1 MASSAV
7 IAMPPITGAKCVLG
21 PGPNG
26 GAIVAA
32 AGCAAGVA
40 ARIEGS
46 AARDTT
52 PARRMSGAA
61 VRSAGDTR
69 ATCWMTADCTDA
81 HPAEPRRSHRRCTVS
96 TSMD

>member
-7 IAMPPITGAKCVLG
+7 IATPPIMGGTYVLG

-26 GAIVAA
+26 VAIVAA
-32 AGCAAGVA
+32 AGAAAGVA
-40 ARIEGS
+40 ARVEDT

-61 VRSAGDTR
+61 ARSAGDTR
-69 ATCWMTADCTDA
+69 ATCWMTAD
-81 HPAEPRRSHRRCTVS
+81 
-96 TSMD
+96 